1 MELMKEIN
9 NGLKGTLYEDDIRR
23 LDIYLLKDKNPVIS
37 IRLFDSDLNEEIQKV
52 DILFDDYYEIL
63 EFAVD
68 YVHYTKSKNI
78 DPNRRF
84 NCLFGLNNELNRLAV
99 GSYINNN
106 VAIVTE
112 FNLEIEDSDECIRN
126 IDLFLKDVIN
136 YMFELGI

>member
-1 MELMKEIN
+1 MKEIN

-52 DILFDDYYEIL
+52 NILFDDYYKIL

-68 YVHYTKSKNI
+68 YIYYTKSKKI
-78 DPNRRF
+78 DPDRRF
-84 NCLFGLNNELNRLAV
+84 NCLFGLNNELNKLVV
-99 GSYINNN
+99 GSYTNNDI
-106 VAIVTE
+106 AIVTE

>member
-9 NGLKGTLYEDDIRR
+9 NSLKGTLYEDDIRR
-23 LDIYLLKDKNPVIS
+23 LDIYLLKDKSPVIS

-52 DILFDDYYEIL
+52 NILFDDYYKIL

-68 YVHYTKSKNI
+68 YIHYTKSKKI
-78 DPNRRF
+78 DPDRRF
-84 NCLFGLNNELNRLAV
+84 NCLFGLNNELNKLVV
-99 GSYINNN
+99 GSYTNNDI
-106 VAIVTE
+106 AIVTE

>member
-52 DILFDDYYEIL
+52 NILFDDYYKIL

-68 YVHYTKSKNI
+68 YIYYTKSKKI
-78 DPNRRF
+78 DPDRRF
-84 NCLFGLNNELNRLAV
+84 NCLFGLNNELNKLVV
-99 GSYINNN
+99 GSYTNNDI
-106 VAIVTE
+106 AIVTE